1 MVMVDVARRAVV
13 AWTAWRIVVLGRLV
27 RDEHG
32 EGVISAAMA
41 VLVMA
46 FLGAAMWVAFK
57 AIFDGA
63 STRVEANVNDIGS

>member
-1 MVMVDVARRAVV
+1 MDVEEMARRVAV
-13 AWTAWRIVVLGRLV
+13 AWTAWRVVATARLV
-27 RDEHG
+27 RDQRG
-32 EGVISAAMA
+32 EGVISAAIA

>member
-1 MVMVDVARRAVV
+1 MVLEDLARRVAV
-13 AWTAWRIVVLGRLV
+13 AWTAWRVVATNRLV
-27 RDEHG
+27 RNEHG
-32 EGVISAAMA
+32 EGVISAAIA